1 MLTDLVNHRP
11 EKIEFCLTDAQ
22 KEMFKDV
29 LTLCKGAKKSQEA
42 IDVIKDKFN
51 ALFPDAEVVNRK
63 YDDFEIAAIREE
75 YCVKQENDAP
85 KRKEELEKTLADI
98 KVMKKQAEDA

>member
-1 MLTDLVNHRP
+1 MLTDLANHRP
-11 EKIEFCLTDAQ
+11 EKIEFCLTEAQ

-51 ALFPDAEVVNRK
+51 ALFPDA
-63 YDDFEIAAIREE
+63 
-75 YCVKQENDAP
+75 
-85 KRKEELEKTLADI
+85 
-98 KVMKKQAEDA
+98 